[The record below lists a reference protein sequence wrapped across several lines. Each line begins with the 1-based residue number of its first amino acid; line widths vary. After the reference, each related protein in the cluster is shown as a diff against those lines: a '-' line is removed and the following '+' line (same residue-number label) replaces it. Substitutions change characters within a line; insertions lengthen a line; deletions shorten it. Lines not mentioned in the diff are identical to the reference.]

1 MIDVVHVRTRRNRPT
16 VPCELKEHAVKVGE
30 YIIVDVDDE
39 KECGQVASK
48 PFEMDRDDL
57 PETYAICL
65 RKAEAEDLQEVE
77 NNEEKEEEA
86 FRICQ
91 ERIKSRGLDMKLAK
105 VEYLFDRSK
114 MKFYYTSEGRVDF
127 RDLVRDLAQKFRTRI
142 EMRQVGV
149 RDQAGMVGGF
159 GICGLTL
166 CCSTFLRDFA
176 PITIKMA
183 KEQNLALN
191 PSKISGQCGRLLCC
205 LRYEYDHYHEA
216 RREFPRIN
224 SRVRIDTRETNNEGT
239 VGAVNILKR
248 EILVRLEDESVT
260 VPLDEL
266 TILSKRPPKGG
277 GKGGDS
283 QSGGE
288 SSGSSSGRGRGGGRR
303 NRGRNRNQDR
313 DQGNDAPPQS

>member
-1 MIDVVHVRTRRNRPT
+1 MIDVAHVRTRRNRPT
-16 VPCELKEHAVKVGE
+16 VPCELKDIPVKVGD
-30 YIIVDVDDE
+30 YVIVDVDDE
-39 KECGQVASK
+39 KECGQVAGK

-65 RKAEAEDLQEVE
+65 RKAESDDLIEME
-77 NNEEKEEEA
+77 KNEEAEEEA
-86 FRICQ
+86 FRYCQ
-91 ERIKSRGLDMKLAK
+91 ERISSRGLDMKLAR

-127 RDLVRDLAQKFRTRI
+127 RDLVRDLAQRFRTRI

-216 RREFPRIN
+216 RRDFPKIN
-224 SRVRIDTRETNNEGT
+224 SRVKINSRETNNEGT

-248 EILVRLEDESVT
+248 EILVRLEEESVT
-260 VPLDEL
+260 VPLDDL
-266 TILSKRPPKGG
+266 TILSKRPPRNEGG
-277 GKGGDS
+277 GG
-283 QSGGE
+283 GGE
-288 SSGSSSGRGRGGGRR
+288 DSRSGRRSGRSGRNRGRR
-303 NRGRNRNQDR
+303 NRDGDR
-313 DQGNDAPPQS
+313 GGNSDGGGEDRAN